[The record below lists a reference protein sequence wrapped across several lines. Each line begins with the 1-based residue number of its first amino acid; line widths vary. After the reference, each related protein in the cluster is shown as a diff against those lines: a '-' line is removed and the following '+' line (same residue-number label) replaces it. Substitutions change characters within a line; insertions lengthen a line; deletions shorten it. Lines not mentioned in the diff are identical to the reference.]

1 MEKIR
6 YAKRNKDTVMS
17 FVTDGMDQK
26 HSVSPYLGT
35 QHSFPDPLKT
45 HIQGFLVHGRGNR

>member
-1 MEKIR
+1 MEKII

-35 QHSFPDPLKT
+35 QHSFTDPLKA